1 MALSNVVKELKSFE
15 QEKGK
20 KVLTIYL
27 NTDRSECQNGSWKI
41 RLKNGLKKLESY
53 IEVGSDDKELKRY
66 KVLKKKVEKTIQNSV
81 TNLQKSVI
89 IFASSDAKLFFVH
102 FLQLPVE
109 TQFFWEDQ
117 PELNQIEQ
125 IQNDF
130 PSSGVIIAND
140 DELILM
146 HSSLGELQVVTS
158 FSFEAYTDDWRPFE
172 GRAATEKT
180 SSSANHKDHFQERYN
195 ANQQRWLRATL
206 PDIHQVAKK
215 FNWKYV
221 NVIGQAEYL
230 ADLENELKLDIKNV
244 LRKTF
249 SSKDQ
254 NDLILKEI
262 IAV

>member
-15 QEKGK
+15 QEKGN
-20 KVLTIYL
+20 KVLTLYL

-53 IEVGSDDKELKRY
+53 IEVGGNEKELKRY
-66 KVLKKKVEKTIQNSV
+66 KALKKKVEKTIQNSV
-81 TNLQKSVI
+81 TNLQKSIV
-89 IFASSDAKLFFVH
+89 IFASCDAKLYSVH

-109 TQFFWEDQ
+109 TEFFWEDK
-117 PELNQIEQ
+117 PELHQIEQ
-125 IQNDF
+125 IQDQY

-146 HSSLGELQVVTS
+146 HSSLGELEEVARFT
-158 FSFEAYTDDWRPFE
+158 FEAYTDDWRSFD
-172 GRAATEKT
+172 GLAATERMP
-180 SSSANHKDHFQERYN
+180 SSANHKDHFKERYS
-195 ANQQRWLRATL
+195 ANQQRWLRTL
-206 PDIHQVAKK
+206 LPEIEEVSKQLH
-215 FNWKYV
+215 WKYV

-230 ADLENELKLDIKNV
+230 PDLENDLKIKIKNV

-249 SSKDQ
+249 SSKEQ
-254 NDLILKEI
+254 NDLILKEV